1 MSAHDGHGGPE
12 SGSGKPDDGRVYW
25 LDQPENIQKVIRGF
39 YGLCALVFGL
49 DVVHQVASH
58 RHQQAPDAIAGL
70 EAIPGFYAVYG
81 LVACV
86 VLVILAKHLLR
97 PAVMRDEDYYD

>member
-1 MSAHDGHGGPE
+1 MSGHDGHGPP
-12 SGSGKPDDGRVYW
+12 GSGQPAPADSKVYW
-25 LDQPENIQKVIRGF
+25 LDQPQNIKKVIRGF
-39 YGLCALVFGL
+39 YVACALVFGL
-49 DVVHQVASH
+49 DVVHQVVSH
-58 RHQQAPDAIAGL
+58 RHQQGPDSIAGI

-97 PAVMRDEDYYD
+97 PAVMRDEEYYD

>member
-1 MSAHDGHGGPE
+1 MNQPEAHNTNEAAAHGEP
-12 SGSGKPDDGRVYW
+12 KADW
-25 LDQPENIQKVIRGF
+25 LDRPENIQKVIRGF
-39 YGLCALVFGL
+39 YVLCALVILGDL
-49 DVVHQVASH
+49 VHQWLGH
-58 RHQQAPDAIAGL
+58 RHQQGPDSLAAL

-81 LVACV
+81 LVACT